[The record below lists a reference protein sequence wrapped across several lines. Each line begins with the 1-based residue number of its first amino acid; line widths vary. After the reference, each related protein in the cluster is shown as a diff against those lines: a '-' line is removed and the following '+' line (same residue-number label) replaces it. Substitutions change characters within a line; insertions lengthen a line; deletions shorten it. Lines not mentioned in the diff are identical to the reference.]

1 MFEGEL
7 KVIEYMEFTDA
18 CLFMSNKILNN
29 YKKVFES
36 AENLMSKKEVDLPSR
51 DPILK
56 NCKKLRERCASLLEK
71 INQYFNNE
79 YFDSEDALK
88 ISKEIK
94 KLDKDYRELMSQ
106 IVDYYVIG
114 ENY

>member
-1 MFEGEL
+1 MFEEEL
-7 KVIEYMEFTDA
+7 KVIECIESADA
-18 CLFMSNKILNN
+18 CLYMSNKILSN

-51 DPILK
+51 DSILK
-56 NCKKLRERCASLLEK
+56 NCKKLRERCTSLLEK
-71 INQYFNNE
+71 INQYFNGD
-79 YFDSEDALK
+79 FDSEDALK
-88 ISKEIK
+88 ISNEIK
-94 KLDKDYRELMSQ
+94 ELDKYYRELMPQ